1 MIEKEYHYWFEPD
14 ERIEG
19 LKAMFEGFDNAIK
32 IFEKKY
38 EEISWYDADF
48 YYEETDLIYG
58 VVLVSLQNY
67 INKWCTVFVESRL
80 FGCTK
85 NYQFYERGSKIIN
98 NGITQIRLIVELAN
112 YFKHRDD
119 EGNLQF
125 HTADCLAKLNLTEL
139 SKKGDERQEDRLE
152 IEGLLLLCSN
162 EIDLFELLQIVIDWR
177 ENVIKLSK
185 TNVITN

>member
-58 VVLVSLQNY
+58 VVLGSLQNY
-67 INKWCTVFVESRL
+67 INKWCTVFVESKL
-80 FGCTK
+80 FGYTK
-85 NYQFYERGSKIIN
+85 TYQFYEKGSEIIN
-98 NGITQIRLIVELAN
+98 NGITQIRLIIELAN

-119 EGNLQF
+119 GRELQD
-125 HTADCLAKLNLTEL
+125 HTAGCLAKLNLAEL
-139 SKKGDERQEDRLE
+139 SKKGDERYQDRLVL
-152 IEGLLLLCSN
+152 EGLLLICSD
-162 EIDLFELLQIVIDWR
+162 EINLFELLQIVKDWR

-185 TNVITN
+185 INVVTN

>member
-67 INKWCTVFVESRL
+67 INKWCTVFVESKL
-80 FGCTK
+80 FGYTK
-85 NYQFYERGSKIIN
+85 TYQFYEKGSKIIN
-98 NGITQIRLIVELAN
+98 NGITQIRLIIELAN

-119 EGNLQF
+119 EGNLLF
-125 HTADCLAKLNLTEL
+125 HTADCLTKLNLTEL
-139 SKKGDERQEDRLE
+139 SKKENERDPNRLE
-152 IEGLLLLCSN
+152 IEGLFLLCSK
-162 EIDLFELLQIVIDWR
+162 EINLFELLQIVIDWR

-185 TNVITN
+185 INVVKN